1 MHCVDL
7 GESIQKNIWLQKS
20 VSIQPRTSRAKFA
33 GRSRTSAGAKARR
46 LLERERHVLPELV
59 APEVGDEVLEVL
71 LDGPHAAR
79 HASRELYKKEDS
91 ATPTE
96 GRFCFTES
104 VIECKRH

>member
-1 MHCVDL
+1 MC
-7 GESIQKNIWLQKS
+7 GSY
-20 VSIQPRTSRAKFA
+20 RAKLAA
-33 GRSRTSAGAKARR
+33 GEKACRR
-46 LLERERHVLPELV
+46 FKGKRHVLPELV